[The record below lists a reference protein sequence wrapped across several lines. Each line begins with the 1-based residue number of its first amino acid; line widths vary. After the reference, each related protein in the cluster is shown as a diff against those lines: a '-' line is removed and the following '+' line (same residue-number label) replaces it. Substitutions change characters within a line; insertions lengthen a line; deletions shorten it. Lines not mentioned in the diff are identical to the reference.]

1 MEIKY
6 IIFNSQLSLSLFKFF
21 VYFVKIYIENNFFI
35 KKVMLRIKI
44 LTRIKDSKIDTWYII
59 KRKMHIVIQ
68 K

>member
-6 IIFNSQLSLSLFKFF
+6 IIFNSQRYPIQISSLYIL
-21 VYFVKIYIENNFFI
+21 KIYKENNFFI

-44 LTRIKDSKIDTWYII
+44 LRRIKDSKIDTWYII